1 MSLSSNLIKN
11 PGLRVLPP
19 GVERYVIQGG
29 GIHVFEINSD
39 DKIEIVNDEGKQFCE
54 VIAFNSKGKYDLTIL
69 NLKANSDGDFL
80 KKSISQDQ
88 KISNIFKKKKFR
100 FRKIKSFKTF

>member
-29 GIHVFEINSD
+29 GIHVFEIFPD
-39 DKIEIVNDEGKQFCE
+39 DKIEIVNDEGKQICE
-54 VIAFNSKGKYDLTIL
+54 LIVFNSKGKSDLTTVSYTHLTLPTIL
-69 NLKANSDGDFL
+69 LV
-80 KKSISQDQ
+80 
-88 KISNIFKKKKFR
+88 
-100 FRKIKSFKTF
+100 

>member
-39 DKIEIVNDEGKQFCE
+39 VGTSE
-54 VIAFNSKGKYDLTIL
+54 
-69 NLKANSDGDFL
+69 
-80 KKSISQDQ
+80 
-88 KISNIFKKKKFR
+88 KFG
-100 FRKIKSFKTF
+100 SA

>member
-29 GIHVFEINSD
+29 GIHVFEIFPD
-39 DKIEIVNDEGKQFCE
+39 DKIEIVNDKGKQICE
-54 VIAFNSKGKYDLTIL
+54 LIVFNSKGKSDLTIL
-69 NLKANSDGDFL
+69 NLKENSDGEFFKKQSSKNKKFLIYL
-80 KKSISQDQ
+80 KK
-88 KISNIFKKKKFR
+88 KI
-100 FRKIKSFKTF
+100 

>member
-29 GIHVFEINSD
+29 GIHVFEIFPD
-39 DKIEIVNDEGKQFCE
+39 DKIEIVNDEGLSL
-54 VIAFNSKGKYDLTIL
+54 IH
-69 NLKANSDGDFL
+69 
-80 KKSISQDQ
+80 ISEPT
-88 KISNIFKKKKFR
+88 R
-100 FRKIKSFKTF
+100 PY

>member
-39 DKIEIVNDEGKQFCE
+39 DKIEIVNDEGKQF
-54 VIAFNSKGKYDLTIL
+54 
-69 NLKANSDGDFL
+69 
-80 KKSISQDQ
+80 
-88 KISNIFKKKKFR
+88 
-100 FRKIKSFKTF
+100 

>member
-39 DKIEIVNDEGKQFCE
+39 DKIEPFKETGSLMGSFLTL
-54 VIAFNSKGKYDLTIL
+54 NSKGDK
-69 NLKANSDGDFL
+69 
-80 KKSISQDQ
+80 
-88 KISNIFKKKKFR
+88 
-100 FRKIKSFKTF
+100 

>member
-29 GIHVFEINSD
+29 GMHVFEIFQD
-39 DKIEIVNDEGKQFCE
+39 DKIENVNDEGKTICE
-54 VIAFNSKGKYDLTIL
+54 LSG
-69 NLKANSDGDFL
+69 
-80 KKSISQDQ
+80 
-88 KISNIFKKKKFR
+88 SN
-100 FRKIKSFKTF
+100 

>member
-39 DKIEIVNDEGKQFCE
+39 DKIEIVNDEGKQFCDCLLYT
-54 VIAFNSKGKYDLTIL
+54 SPSPRD
-69 NLKANSDGDFL
+69 
-80 KKSISQDQ
+80 
-88 KISNIFKKKKFR
+88 
-100 FRKIKSFKTF
+100 